1 MGSDILVL
9 VYSHTADDAC
19 NQLRISLAVLTGE
32 GLKSLPLTA
41 GWLHN
46 FQFVRY
52 HSSSV
57 LQHNTFTALLP
68 KCDGGVL

>member
-9 VYSHTADDAC
+9 VYSHTADDAR

-32 GLKSLPLTA
+32 GKSLPLTA

-52 HSSSV
+52 H
-57 LQHNTFTALLP
+57 QHNTFTALLL
-68 KCDGGVL
+68 KCDGVVL